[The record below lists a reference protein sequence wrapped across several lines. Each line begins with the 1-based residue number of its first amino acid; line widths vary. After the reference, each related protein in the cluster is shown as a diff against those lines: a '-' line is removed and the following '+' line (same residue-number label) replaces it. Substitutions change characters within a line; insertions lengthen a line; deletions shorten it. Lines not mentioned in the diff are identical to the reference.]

1 MMPVIYRIPLI
12 NLDIPGYGLMMMVG
26 FLLSVI
32 WGARRA
38 TRSGASPDVVL
49 NLAFVALFGGVGGAR
64 AMYVVHYWDQF
75 AYRGNWTTILWAIV
89 DVRQGGLEIYGG
101 VIAALVVALIYL
113 GFWRYSVRW
122 YLDIVVPS
130 LALGMSIGRIGCFL
144 NGCCWG
150 NLSDLPWAMRFSY
163 GSNPATQQWYA
174 GEPGAEL
181 PQELIYFPPNGI
193 LVDGRPAFPLQREL
207 LWTTERDIADARP
220 LLDLDNR
227 YGEAKTPA
235 EKAKVSQELS
245 QELRRLGCRASAAS
259 QRVYIARQMDRFGLT
274 LPELQAIARQYRAL
288 PVHPTQL
295 YSLFALLLLALL
307 LNAVYWRRTRDG
319 QVLCVF
325 LLIEPWSRYAIEVLR
340 ADNPVDTLGTF
351 TISQF
356 LAVVFSP
363 LGLIGLIALRFLPPR
378 SPRARLW
385 EPPEEETSG
394 RKRKRRPAK
403 ARA

>member
-12 NLDIPGYGLMMMVG
+12 NLDLPSFGLMMMIG

-32 WGARRA
+32 WAARRA

-75 AYRGNWTTILWAIV
+75 AYRGNWMAILRAMI

-101 VIAALVVALIYL
+101 VIAALVVALVYL
-113 GFWRYSVRW
+113 RVWRYSTRW
-122 YLDIVVPS
+122 YLDIAVPS

-150 NLSDLPWAMRFSY
+150 NVSDLPWAMRFPY
-163 GSNPATQQWYA
+163 GSNPAVEQWYA

-193 LVDGRPAFPLQREL
+193 LPNGRPAFPLQREL
-207 LWTTERDIADARP
+207 LWTTEQDIADARP

-227 YGEAKTPA
+227 YGAAKTPA
-235 EKAKVSQELS
+235 EKAKIAQEYK
-245 QELRRLGCRASAAS
+245 RCGCRASAAS
-259 QRVYIARQMDRFGLT
+259 QHVYIIRQMDRFGLT
-274 LPELQAIARQYRAL
+274 LPELQAIARQHRAM

-295 YSLFALLLLALL
+295 YSMFALLLLALL

-356 LAVVFSP
+356 LAVVLSL
-363 LGLIGLIALRFLPPR
+363 LGLVGLIALRFLPPR

-394 RKRKRRPAK
+394 RKRKGRPDK